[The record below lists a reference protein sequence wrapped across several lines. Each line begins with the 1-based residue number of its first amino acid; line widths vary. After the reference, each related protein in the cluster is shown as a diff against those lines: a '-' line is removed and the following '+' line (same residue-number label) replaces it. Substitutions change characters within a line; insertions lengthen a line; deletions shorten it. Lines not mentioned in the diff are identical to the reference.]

1 MCIFVILSIDFLP
14 MKCDAC
20 SKIFCDNHFTYEKH
34 HCPESY
40 KKVNYKTSILYNF
53 IILYILLYI
62 YIYISYISFYYI
74 ILLCICYFYVS
85 VSLHVILFSTFEVR
99 LMIQILKFKEANCIE
114 DTLFSAWG
122 NFMHYGDLAHV
133 TF

>member
-20 SKIFCDNHFTYEKH
+20 SKIFCDSHFTYEKH

-62 YIYISYISFYYI
+62 YHTFLSIILFYYVHMLFLCICKFTCDTVTILYITVHLILYI
-74 ILLCICYFYVS
+74 ILSLGELYVLRRS
-85 VSLHVILFSTFEVR
+85 CSCDIL
-99 LMIQILKFKEANCIE
+99 
-114 DTLFSAWG
+114 TLGQPGAC
-122 NFMHYGDLAHV
+122 MPPV
-133 TF
+133 